1 MSKNETVN
9 NPEIEIEEKSVK
21 KRLERFQAYA
31 ERIRAMA
38 AKNAETKEGGN
49 K

>member
-1 MSKNETVN
+1 MSKNETAG
-9 NPEIEIEEKSVK
+9 NPQIEIEEKNMK
-21 KRLERFQAYA
+21 NRLERFQAYA

-38 AKNAETKEGGN
+38 AKNAENKEGGN